1 MPLCV
6 MSELLS
12 ELVRHWDDVIT
23 VFLKTVHVDLLS
35 ATGDLHMRFALWS
48 IIMQIGEE
56 NIFLSCSSGSVLFCV
71 CSVFV
76 GSNIRFDLRNILQQL
91 EFCSLVM
98 YPTFDVLVLLLPTG
112 FG

>member
-6 MSELLS
+6 MSELLR
-12 ELVRHWDDVIT
+12 ELVHHWDDVIS
-23 VFLKTVHVDLLS
+23 VFLNTVHVDLLS

-48 IIMQIGEE
+48 IIMQIGEK

-98 YPTFDVLVLLLPTG
+98 CPTFGVFVLLLRTG